1 MMNIAAIDPVAFS
14 IFGWPIRWYG
24 IFIGAAILIALTL
37 ASRDFRRKGWD
48 EEFILDAGMW
58 SILIGFIG
66 ARIYYVLFE
75 LDYYLQ
81 NPGEILQIWNGGIA
95 IYGGVIAGGL
105 TLYLYSKSKKM
116 DPLFVTDTVAP
127 YLLLAQGIGRWGNFV
142 NQEAHGGEV
151 AESFLRDTLHLP
163 NFIVEGM
170 NIDGVYYQPT
180 FLYESVWNF
189 IGVAV
194 ILFLR
199 SRKETLRIGET
210 TLLYLIW
217 YSFGRFFIEGLRTD
231 SLMFGP
237 FRVSQV
243 LAGLLFIA
251 GIFIFMSRR
260 LNDKHYDYYSE
271 HNGPAY
277 QASAGQSDKA

>member
-1 MMNIAAIDPVAFS
+1 MMNIAAIDPVAFD

-24 IFIGAAILIALTL
+24 IFIGAAILLALTF

-48 EEFILDAGMW
+48 EEFILDAAVW
-58 SILIGFIG
+58 TILIGFIG
-66 ARIYYVLFE
+66 ARTYYVLFE

-105 TLYLYSKSKKM
+105 TLYFYAKSKKM

-127 YLLLAQGIGRWGNFV
+127 YLLLAQAIGRWGNFV

-151 AESFLRDTLHLP
+151 TLEFLQDTLHLP
-163 NFIVEGM
+163 QFIVDGM
-170 NIDGVYYQPT
+170 HIKGTYYHPT
-180 FLYESVWNF
+180 FLYESVWS
-189 IGVAV
+189 ILGVV
-194 ILFLR
+194 VLLFVR
-199 SRKETLRIGET
+199 SRNKTLRIGDT

-231 SLMFGP
+231 SLWWGP

-243 LAGLLFIA
+243 LAAVLFIGA
-251 GIFIFMSRR
+251 LLIFAARR
-260 LNDKHYDYYSE
+260 MNDKYYEYYSE

-277 QASAGQSDKA
+277 KSSK

>member
-1 MMNIAAIDPVAFS
+1 MMNIAAIDPVAFD

-24 IFIGAAILIALTL
+24 IFIGAAILLALTF

-48 EEFILDAGMW
+48 EEFILDAAVW
-58 SILIGFIG
+58 TILIGFIG
-66 ARIYYVLFE
+66 ARVYYVLFE

-105 TLYLYSKSKKM
+105 TLYFYAKSKKM

-127 YLLLAQGIGRWGNFV
+127 YLLLAQAIGRWGNFV

-151 AESFLRDTLHLP
+151 TLEFLQDTLHLP
-163 NFIVEGM
+163 QFIVDGM
-170 NIDGVYYQPT
+170 HIDGAYYHPT
-180 FLYESVWNF
+180 FLYESVWN
-189 IGVAV
+189 ILGVAV
-194 ILFLR
+194 LLFVR
-199 SRKETLRIGET
+199 SRNKTLRIGDT

-231 SLMFGP
+231 SLWWGP

-243 LAGLLFIA
+243 LAAVLFIGA
-251 GIFIFMSRR
+251 LLIFAARR
-260 LNDKHYDYYSE
+260 MNDKYYEYYSE

-277 QASAGQSDKA
+277 KSSK

>member
-1 MMNIAAIDPVAFS
+1 MMNIAAIDPVAFD

-24 IFIGAAILIALTL
+24 IFIGAAILLALTF

-48 EEFILDAGMW
+48 EEFILDSAVW
-58 SILIGFIG
+58 TILIGFIG
-66 ARIYYVLFE
+66 ARVYYVLFE

-105 TLYLYSKSKKM
+105 TLYFYAKSKKM

-127 YLLLAQGIGRWGNFV
+127 YLLLAQAIGRWGNFV

-151 AESFLRDTLHLP
+151 TLEFLQDTLHLP
-163 NFIVEGM
+163 QFIVDGM
-170 NIDGVYYQPT
+170 HIDGAYYHPT
-180 FLYESVWNF
+180 FLYESVWN
-189 IGVAV
+189 ILGVAV
-194 ILFLR
+194 LLFVR
-199 SRKETLRIGET
+199 SRNKTLRIGDT

-217 YSFGRFFIEGLRTD
+217 YPFGRFFIEGLRTD
-231 SLMFGP
+231 SLWWGP

-243 LAGLLFIA
+243 LSAVLFIGA
-251 GIFIFMSRR
+251 LLIFAARR
-260 LNDKHYDYYSE
+260 MNDKYYEYYSE

-277 QASAGQSDKA
+277 KSSK

>member
-1 MMNIAAIDPVAFS
+1 MMNIAAIDPVAFD

-24 IFIGAAILIALTL
+24 IFIGAAILLALTF

-48 EEFILDAGMW
+48 EEFILDSAVW
-58 SILIGFIG
+58 TILIGFIG
-66 ARIYYVLFE
+66 ARVYYVLFE

-105 TLYLYSKSKKM
+105 TLYFYAKSKKM

-127 YLLLAQGIGRWGNFV
+127 YLLLAQAIGRWGNFV

-151 AESFLRDTLHLP
+151 TLEFLQDTLHLP
-163 NFIVEGM
+163 QFIVDGM
-170 NIDGVYYQPT
+170 HINGAYYHPT
-180 FLYESVWNF
+180 FLYESVWN
-189 IGVAV
+189 ILGVV
-194 ILFLR
+194 VLLFVR
-199 SRKETLRIGET
+199 SRNKTLRIGET

-231 SLMFGP
+231 SLWWGP

-243 LAGLLFIA
+243 LAAVLFIGA
-251 GIFIFMSRR
+251 LLIFAARR
-260 LNDKHYDYYSE
+260 MNDKYYEYYSE

-277 QASAGQSDKA
+277 KSSK

>member
-1 MMNIAAIDPVAFS
+1 MMNIAAIDPVAFD

-24 IFIGAAILIALTL
+24 IFIGVAILLALTF

-48 EEFILDAGMW
+48 EEFILDAAVW
-58 SILIGFIG
+58 TILIGFIG
-66 ARIYYVLFE
+66 ARVYYVLFE

-105 TLYLYSKSKKM
+105 TLYFYAKSKKM

-127 YLLLAQGIGRWGNFV
+127 YLLLAQAIGRWGNFV

-151 AESFLRDTLHLP
+151 TLEFLQDTLHLP
-163 NFIVEGM
+163 QFIVDGM
-170 NIDGVYYQPT
+170 HIDGAYYHPT
-180 FLYESVWNF
+180 FLYESVWN
-189 IGVAV
+189 ILGVAV
-194 ILFLR
+194 LLFVR
-199 SRKETLRIGET
+199 SRNKTLRIGDT

-231 SLMFGP
+231 SLWWGP

-243 LAGLLFIA
+243 LAAVLFIGA
-251 GIFIFMSRR
+251 LLIFAARR
-260 LNDKHYDYYSE
+260 INDKYYEYYSE

-277 QASAGQSDKA
+277 KSSK

>member
-1 MMNIAAIDPVAFS
+1 MMNIAAIDPVAFD

-24 IFIGAAILIALTL
+24 IFIGAAILLALTF

-48 EEFILDAGMW
+48 EEFILDSAVW
-58 SILIGFIG
+58 TILIGFIG
-66 ARIYYVLFE
+66 ARVYYVLFE

-105 TLYLYSKSKKM
+105 TLYFYAKSKKM
-116 DPLFVTDTVAP
+116 DALFVTDTVAP
-127 YLLLAQGIGRWGNFV
+127 YLLLAQAIGRWGNFV

-151 AESFLRDTLHLP
+151 TLEFLQDTLHLP
-163 NFIVEGM
+163 QFIVDGM
-170 NIDGVYYQPT
+170 HIDGAYYHPT
-180 FLYESVWNF
+180 FLYESVWN
-189 IGVAV
+189 ILGVAV
-194 ILFLR
+194 LLFVR
-199 SRKETLRIGET
+199 SRNKTLRIGDT

-231 SLMFGP
+231 SLWWGP

-243 LAGLLFIA
+243 LAAVLFIGA
-251 GIFIFMSRR
+251 LLIFAARR
-260 LNDKHYDYYSE
+260 MNDKYYEYYSE

-277 QASAGQSDKA
+277 KSSK

>member
-1 MMNIAAIDPVAFS
+1 MMNLAAIDPVAFNL
-14 IFGWPIRWYG
+14 FGWPIRWYG
-24 IFIGAAILIALTL
+24 IFIGAAILIAITL

-48 EEFILDAGMW
+48 EEFILDAAVW
-58 SILIGFIG
+58 AILIGFIG
-66 ARIYYVLFE
+66 ARLYYVIFE

-105 TLYLYSKSKKM
+105 TLYFYSKRKNM

-142 NQEAHGGEV
+142 NQEAHGGPVSE
-151 AESFLRDTLHLP
+151 AFLRDSLHLP

-170 NIDGVYYQPT
+170 NIEGTYYHPT
-180 FLYESVWNF
+180 FLYESIWNI
-189 IGVAV
+189 IGVV
-194 ILFLR
+194 LLLTIR

-210 TLLYLIW
+210 TILYLIW

-231 SLMFGP
+231 SLWWGP

-243 LAGLLFIA
+243 LAGALFIA
-251 GIFIFMSRR
+251 GIFIFIARR
-260 LNDKHYDYYSE
+260 FNDKYYDYYSE
-271 HNGPAY
+271 HNGPLYKTDA
-277 QASAGQSDKA
+277 K

>member
-1 MMNIAAIDPVAFS
+1 MMNIAAIDPVAFD

-24 IFIGAAILIALTL
+24 IFIGAAILLALTF

-48 EEFILDAGMW
+48 EEFILDSAVW
-58 SILIGFIG
+58 TILIGFIG
-66 ARIYYVLFE
+66 ARVYYVLFE

-105 TLYLYSKSKKM
+105 TLYFYAKSKKM

-127 YLLLAQGIGRWGNFV
+127 YLLLAQAIGRWGNFV

-151 AESFLRDTLHLP
+151 TLEFLQDTLHLP
-163 NFIVEGM
+163 QFIVDGM
-170 NIDGVYYQPT
+170 HIDGAYYHPT
-180 FLYESVWNF
+180 FLYESFWN
-189 IGVAV
+189 ILGVAV
-194 ILFLR
+194 LLFVR
-199 SRKETLRIGET
+199 SRNKTLRIGDT

-231 SLMFGP
+231 SLWWGP

-243 LAGLLFIA
+243 LAAVLFIGA
-251 GIFIFMSRR
+251 LLIFAARR
-260 LNDKHYDYYSE
+260 INDKYYEYYSE

-277 QASAGQSDKA
+277 KSSK

>member
-1 MMNIAAIDPVAFS
+1 MMNIAAIDPVAFD

-24 IFIGAAILIALTL
+24 IFIGAAILLALTF

-48 EEFILDAGMW
+48 EEFILDAAVW
-58 SILIGFIG
+58 TILIGFIG
-66 ARIYYVLFE
+66 ARAYYVLFE

-105 TLYLYSKSKKM
+105 TLYFYAKSKKM
-116 DPLFVTDTVAP
+116 APLFVTDTVAP
-127 YLLLAQGIGRWGNFV
+127 YLLLAQAIGRWGNFV

-151 AESFLRDTLHLP
+151 TFEFLQDTLHLP
-163 NFIVEGM
+163 QFIVDGM
-170 NIDGVYYQPT
+170 HINGAYYHPT
-180 FLYESVWNF
+180 FLYESVWN
-189 IGVAV
+189 ILGVV
-194 ILFLR
+194 VLLFVR
-199 SRKETLRIGET
+199 SRNKTLRIGDT

-231 SLMFGP
+231 SLWWGP

-243 LAGLLFIA
+243 LAAVLFIGA
-251 GIFIFMSRR
+251 LLIFAARR
-260 LNDKHYDYYSE
+260 MNDKYYEYYSE

-277 QASAGQSDKA
+277 KSSK

>member
-1 MMNIAAIDPVAFS
+1 MINLAAIDPVAFHL
-14 IFGWPIRWYG
+14 FGWPIRWYG
-24 IFIGAAILIALTL
+24 IFIGAAILIALTF
-37 ASRDFRRKGWD
+37 ASRDFRKKGWD
-48 EEFILDAGMW
+48 EEFILDAAVW

-66 ARIYYVLFE
+66 ARAYYVLFE

-105 TLYLYSKSKKM
+105 TLYFYAKSKKM

-142 NQEAHGGEV
+142 NQEAHGGATSLE
-151 AESFLRDTLHLP
+151 FLRDKLHLP
-163 NFIVEGM
+163 QFIVEGM
-170 NIDGVYYQPT
+170 HIDGTYYHPT
-180 FLYESVWNF
+180 FLYESLWNVL
-189 IGVAV
+189 GVIV
-194 ILFLR
+194 LLVLR
-199 SRKETLRIGET
+199 SRKKTLRIGET

-217 YSFGRFFIEGLRTD
+217 YSFGRFFIEALRTD
-231 SLMFGP
+231 SLWWGP

-243 LAGLLFIA
+243 LAGILFII
-251 GIFIFMSRR
+251 GIIIFVARR
-260 LNDKHYDYYSE
+260 MNDTYYDYYSD

-277 QASAGQSDKA
+277 KDHNK

>member
-1 MMNIAAIDPVAFS
+1 MMNIAAIDPVAFD

-24 IFIGAAILIALTL
+24 IFIGAAILLALTF

-48 EEFILDAGMW
+48 EEFILDAAVW
-58 SILIGFIG
+58 TILIGFIG
-66 ARIYYVLFE
+66 ARVYYVLFE

-105 TLYLYSKSKKM
+105 TLYFYAKSKKM

-127 YLLLAQGIGRWGNFV
+127 YLLLAQAIGRWGNFV

-151 AESFLRDTLHLP
+151 TLEFLQDTLHLP
-163 NFIVEGM
+163 QFIVDGM
-170 NIDGVYYQPT
+170 HIDGAYYHPT
-180 FLYESVWNF
+180 FLYESFWN
-189 IGVAV
+189 ILGVAV
-194 ILFLR
+194 LLFVR
-199 SRKETLRIGET
+199 SRNKTLRIGDT

-217 YSFGRFFIEGLRTD
+217 YSFGRFFIEGVRTD
-231 SLMFGP
+231 SLWWGP

-243 LAGLLFIA
+243 LSAVLFIGA
-251 GIFIFMSRR
+251 LLIFAARR
-260 LNDKHYDYYSE
+260 MNDKYYEYYSE

-277 QASAGQSDKA
+277 KSSK

>member
-1 MMNIAAIDPVAFS
+1 MMNIAAIDPVAFD

-24 IFIGAAILIALTL
+24 IFIGAAILLALTF

-48 EEFILDAGMW
+48 EEFILDSAVW
-58 SILIGFIG
+58 TILIGFIG
-66 ARIYYVLFE
+66 ARVYYVLFE

-105 TLYLYSKSKKM
+105 TLYFYAKSKKM

-127 YLLLAQGIGRWGNFV
+127 YLLLAQAIGRWGNFV

-151 AESFLRDTLHLP
+151 TLEFLQDTLHLP
-163 NFIVEGM
+163 QFIVDGM
-170 NIDGVYYQPT
+170 HIDGAYYHPT
-180 FLYESVWNF
+180 FLYESVWN
-189 IGVAV
+189 ILGVAV
-194 ILFLR
+194 LLFVR
-199 SRKETLRIGET
+199 SRNKTLRIGDT

-231 SLMFGP
+231 SLWWGP

-243 LAGLLFIA
+243 LAAVLFIGA
-251 GIFIFMSRR
+251 LLIFAARR
-260 LNDKHYDYYSE
+260 INDKYYEYYSE

-277 QASAGQSDKA
+277 KSSK

>member
-1 MMNIAAIDPVAFS
+1 MMNIAAIDPVAFD

-24 IFIGAAILIALTL
+24 IFIGVAILLALTF

-48 EEFILDAGMW
+48 EEFILDAAVW
-58 SILIGFIG
+58 TILIGFIG
-66 ARIYYVLFE
+66 ARVYYVLFE

-105 TLYLYSKSKKM
+105 TLYFYAKSKKM
-116 DPLFVTDTVAP
+116 EPLFVTDTVAP
-127 YLLLAQGIGRWGNFV
+127 YLLLAQAIGRWGNFV

-151 AESFLRDTLHLP
+151 TLEFLQDTLHLP
-163 NFIVEGM
+163 QFIVDGM
-170 NIDGVYYQPT
+170 HIDGAYYHPT
-180 FLYESVWNF
+180 FLYESVWN
-189 IGVAV
+189 ILGVAV
-194 ILFLR
+194 LLFVR
-199 SRKETLRIGET
+199 SRNKTLRIGDT

-231 SLMFGP
+231 SLWWGP

-243 LAGLLFIA
+243 LSAVLFIGA
-251 GIFIFMSRR
+251 LLIFAARR
-260 LNDKHYDYYSE
+260 MNDKYYEYYSE

-277 QASAGQSDKA
+277 KSSK

>member
-1 MMNIAAIDPVAFS
+1 MMNIAAIDPVAFD

-24 IFIGAAILIALTL
+24 IFIGAAILLALTF

-48 EEFILDAGMW
+48 EEFILDSAVW
-58 SILIGFIG
+58 TILIGFIG
-66 ARIYYVLFE
+66 ARVYYVLFE

-105 TLYLYSKSKKM
+105 TLYFYAKSKKM

-127 YLLLAQGIGRWGNFV
+127 YLLLAQAIGRWGNFV

-151 AESFLRDTLHLP
+151 TLEFLQDTLHLP
-163 NFIVEGM
+163 QFIVDGM
-170 NIDGVYYQPT
+170 HIDGAYYHPT
-180 FLYESVWNF
+180 FLYESVWN
-189 IGVAV
+189 ILGVAV
-194 ILFLR
+194 LLFVR
-199 SRKETLRIGET
+199 SRNKTLRIGDT

-231 SLMFGP
+231 SLWWGP

-243 LAGLLFIA
+243 LAAVLFIGA
-251 GIFIFMSRR
+251 LLIFVARR
-260 LNDKHYDYYSE
+260 MNDKYYEYYSE

-277 QASAGQSDKA
+277 KSSK

>member
-1 MMNIAAIDPVAFS
+1 MMNIATIDPVAFD

-24 IFIGAAILIALTL
+24 IFIGAAILLALTF

-48 EEFILDAGMW
+48 EEFILDAAVW
-58 SILIGFIG
+58 TILIGFIG
-66 ARIYYVLFE
+66 SRAYYVLFE

-105 TLYLYSKSKKM
+105 TLYLYAKSKKM

-127 YLLLAQGIGRWGNFV
+127 YLLLAQAIGRWGNFV
-142 NQEAHGGEV
+142 NQEAHGEEV
-151 AESFLRDTLHLP
+151 RLEFLQDTLHLP
-163 NFIVEGM
+163 QFIVDGM
-170 NIDGVYYQPT
+170 HINGAYYHPT
-180 FLYESVWNF
+180 FLYESVWS
-189 IGVAV
+189 ILGVV
-194 ILFLR
+194 VLLFVR
-199 SRKETLRIGET
+199 SRNKTLRIGDT

-231 SLMFGP
+231 SLWWGP

-243 LAGLLFIA
+243 LAAVLFIGA
-251 GIFIFMSRR
+251 LLIFAARR
-260 LNDKHYDYYSE
+260 MNDKYYEYYSE
-271 HNGPAY
+271 HNGPACK
-277 QASAGQSDKA
+277 SSK

>member
-1 MMNIAAIDPVAFS
+1 MMNIAAIDPVAFD

-24 IFIGAAILIALTL
+24 IFIGAAILLALTF

-48 EEFILDAGMW
+48 EEFILDAAVW
-58 SILIGFIG
+58 TILIGFIG
-66 ARIYYVLFE
+66 ARVYYVLFE

-81 NPGEILQIWNGGIA
+81 NPGEIIQIWNGGIA

-105 TLYLYSKSKKM
+105 TLYFYAKSKKM

-127 YLLLAQGIGRWGNFV
+127 YLLLAQAIGRWGNFV

-151 AESFLRDTLHLP
+151 TLEFLQDTLHLP
-163 NFIVEGM
+163 QFIVDGM
-170 NIDGVYYQPT
+170 HIDGAYYHPT
-180 FLYESVWNF
+180 FLYESVWN
-189 IGVAV
+189 ILGVAV
-194 ILFLR
+194 LLFVR
-199 SRKETLRIGET
+199 SRNKTLRIWDT

-231 SLMFGP
+231 SLWWGH

-243 LAGLLFIA
+243 LSAVLFIGA
-251 GIFIFMSRR
+251 LLIFAARR
-260 LNDKHYDYYSE
+260 MNDKYYEYYSE

-277 QASAGQSDKA
+277 KSSK